1 MVRKNKAESNV
12 FGNVHVVELAGELG
26 AYTGKLFADLGAEVI
41 RIESMEGDPTRLE
54 KPFFKEIPG
63 IENSLRYQY
72 LNTNK
77 KGIVFDIASPEGKE
91 VFLNLIK
98 TANLLIEGFPRGYL
112 ESLGLG
118 YKILS
123 VINPKLVHTAITPYG
138 QFGPY
143 KDYPSSDLTCL
154 AMGGMLYLAG
164 TEDEKPVLVPDKQS
178 FFQADLYA
186 AYGSMVALI
195 NAEMTLEGQYIDV
208 SLQESVAT
216 AQENAIQAY
225 DLEGRIRRGL
235 GLVEAGLGTYKCQDG
250 YVYIVAAMGSNVH
263 IWYPLVDWMIEENIP
278 GAEILRGE
286 EWGTPEHRKKQE
298 SLAIF
303 KTIFEQFSI
312 KYTKQNL
319 YQESQKRKV
328 VIYPVNTAKDV
339 LENPQLIYRNY
350 FKERY
355 SESVN
360 GTITYPGCP
369 YELEKIPWELRN
381 GAPAFGQDTAEVLKQ
396 LGYTADDIKSFVKRG
411 VSYAK

>member
-1 MVRKNKAESNV
+1 MNLAENV
-12 FGNVHVVELAGELG
+12 FNNIRVIELAGELG
-26 AYTGKLFADLGAEVI
+26 AYTGKLLADLGAEVI

-54 KPFFKEIPG
+54 KPFYKEIPG
-63 IENSLRYQY
+63 IENSLRYHY

-77 KGIVFDIASPEGKE
+77 KGMVLDIASPEGKE
-91 VFLNLIK
+91 VLLKLIK
-98 TANLLIEGFPRGYL
+98 TADLLIEGFPPGYL
-112 ESLGLG
+112 DSLGLG
-118 YKILS
+118 YETLS
-123 VINPKLVHTAITPYG
+123 AINPKLVHTAITPYG

-143 KDYPSSDLTCL
+143 KDYPYSDLTCL

-164 TEDEKPVLVPDKQS
+164 TEDDKPAQAPDKQS
-178 FFQADLYA
+178 VFQADLYA

-195 NAEMTLEGQYIDV
+195 NADMTSEGQYIDV

-216 AQENAIQAY
+216 AQENAIQTY

-235 GLVEAGLGTYKCQDG
+235 GLIEAGHGTFKCQDG

-263 IWYPLVDWMIEENIP
+263 MWYPLVDWMIEENIP
-278 GAEILRGE
+278 GAEVLRGE
-286 EWGTPEHRKKQE
+286 EWGTTEHRRKQE
-298 SLAIF
+298 SMATF
-303 KTIFEQFSI
+303 KTIFEQFTS
-312 KYTKQNL
+312 KYSKQDL

-339 LENPQLIYRNY
+339 LENPQLIYRKY
-350 FKERY
+350 FKEMY

-396 LGYTADDIKSFVKRG
+396 LGYSADDIKSFVKRG
-411 VSYAK
+411 VSYVK

>member
-1 MVRKNKAESNV
+1 MNMPEGNV
-12 FGNVHVVELAGELG
+12 FNDLQVVELAGELG
-26 AYTGKLFADLGAEVI
+26 AYTGKLLADLGAEVI
-41 RIESMEGDPTRLE
+41 RIESIEGDPTRLE
-54 KPFFKEIPG
+54 RPFYKEVPG

-77 KGIVFDIASPEGKE
+77 QGIVFDIASPEGKE
-91 VFLNLIK
+91 VFIKLIK
-98 TANLLIEGFPRGYL
+98 TADLLIESLPPGQL
-112 ESLGLG
+112 EGLGLG
-118 YKILS
+118 YETLS

-138 QFGPY
+138 QYGPY
-143 KDYPSSDLTCL
+143 KDLPFCDLTCA

-164 TEDEKPVLVPDKQS
+164 TENEKPALVPDKQS

-186 AYGSMVALI
+186 AYASMVALI
-195 NAEMTLEGQYIDV
+195 YADMTSEGQYIDV

-216 AQENAIQAY
+216 AQENAIQTY

-235 GLVEAGLGTYKCQDG
+235 GLVEAGNGTYQCQDG

-263 IWYPLVDWMIEENIP
+263 LWYPLIDWMIEEEIP
-278 GAEILRGE
+278 GAEVLRGE
-286 EWGTPEHRKKQE
+286 EWGRTEHRKKPE
-298 SLAIF
+298 SMETF
-303 KTIFEQFSI
+303 KIIFEQFSA
-312 KYTKQNL
+312 KYTKQEL

-355 SESVN
+355 SDSVN

-369 YELEKIPWELRN
+369 YYLEKIPWELRS
-381 GAPAFGQDTAEVLKQ
+381 GAPAFGQHTSKVLTK
-396 LGYTADDIKSFVKRG
+396 LGYSADDIKSFVKRG
-411 VSYAK
+411 VCYVK

>member
-1 MVRKNKAESNV
+1 VQNNIAEGNV
-12 FGNVHVVELAGELG
+12 FTNMRVVELAGELG
-26 AYTGKLFADLGAEVI
+26 GYTGKLFADLGAEVI

-54 KPFFKEIPG
+54 KPFYGETAG

-77 KGIVFDIASPEGKE
+77 KGMVLDIASPEGKE
-91 VFLNLIK
+91 VFLKLIK
-98 TANLLIEGFPRGYL
+98 TTDLLIEGFPPGHL

-118 YKILS
+118 YEILS
-123 VINPKLVHTAITPYG
+123 AINPKLVHTAITPYG
-138 QFGPY
+138 QYGPY
-143 KDYPSSDLTCL
+143 RDYPFSDLTCL

-164 TEDEKPVLVPDKQS
+164 TEDDKPALVPDKQS

-195 NAEMTLEGQYIDV
+195 NADMTSEGQYIDV

-216 AQENAIQAY
+216 AQENAIQTY

-235 GLVEAGLGTYKCQDG
+235 GLIEAGHGTFKCQDG

-263 IWYPLVDWMIEENIP
+263 MWYPLVDWMIEENIP
-278 GAEILRGE
+278 GAEVLRGE
-286 EWGTPEHRKKQE
+286 EWGTTEHRRKQE
-298 SLAIF
+298 SMATF
-303 KTIFEQFSI
+303 KTIFEQFTS
-312 KYTKQNL
+312 KYSKQDL

-339 LENPQLIYRNY
+339 LENPQLIYRKY
-350 FKERY
+350 FKEMY

-396 LGYTADDIKSFVKRG
+396 LGYSADDIKSFVKRG
-411 VSYAK
+411 VSYVK

>member
-1 MVRKNKAESNV
+1 MQQNKAESNV

-26 AYTGKLFADLGAEVI
+26 AYTGKLLADLGAEVI

-54 KPFFKEIPG
+54 KPFFKDTPG

-77 KGIVFDIASPEGKE
+77 KGLVLDIASPEGKE
-91 VFLNLIK
+91 VFLKLIK
-98 TANLLIEGFPRGYL
+98 TADLLIEGFPPGQL

-118 YKILS
+118 YEILS

-138 QFGPY
+138 QYGPY
-143 KDYPSSDLTCL
+143 KDYPYSDLTCL

-164 TEDEKPVLVPDKQS
+164 SDDEKPALVPDKQS

-186 AYGSMVALI
+186 AYASMVALI
-195 NAEMTLEGQYIDV
+195 YADMTAEGQYIDV

-216 AQENAIQAY
+216 AQENAIQTY

-235 GLVEAGLGTYKCQDG
+235 GLVEAGIGTYECQDG
-250 YVYIVAAMGSNVH
+250 FIYVVAAMGSNVH

-286 EWGTPEHRKKQE
+286 EWGTPEHRKKVE

-303 KTIFEQFSI
+303 KSIFEQFSM
-312 KYTKQNL
+312 KYTKQDL
-319 YQESQKRKV
+319 YQESQKRKA

-339 LENPQLIYRNY
+339 LENPQLVYRNY

-355 SESVN
+355 SESVK

-396 LGYTADDIKSFVKRG
+396 LGYTADDLKSFVKRG
-411 VSYAK
+411 VSYVK

>member
-1 MVRKNKAESNV
+1 MQNSTAEGNV
-12 FGNVHVVELAGELG
+12 FNNMRIVELAGELG
-26 AYTGKLFADLGAEVI
+26 AYTGKLFADLGVDVI
-41 RIESMEGDPTRLE
+41 RVESIEGDPTRLE
-54 KPFFKEIPG
+54 KPFFKETPG

-91 VFLNLIK
+91 VFLQLIK
-98 TANLLIEGFPRGYL
+98 TTDLLIESFPPGYL
-112 ESLGLG
+112 ESIGLG
-118 YKILS
+118 FETLS
-123 VINPKLVHTAITPYG
+123 AINPKLVHTAITPYG

-143 KDYPSSDLTCL
+143 KDYPFSDLTCL

-164 TEDEKPVLVPDKQS
+164 TENEKPALVPDKQS

-195 NAEMTLEGQYIDV
+195 NADMTLEGQYIDV

-216 AQENAIQAY
+216 AQENAIQTY

-235 GLVEAGLGTYKCQDG
+235 GLVEAGNGTYKCKDG
-250 YVYIVAAMGSNVH
+250 FVYVVAAMGSNVH
-263 IWYPLVDWMIEENIP
+263 LWYPLVDWMIEEKIP
-278 GAEILRGE
+278 DAEILRGE
-286 EWGTPEHRKKQE
+286 EWGKSDHRKKEE
-298 SLAIF
+298 SMETF
-303 KTIFEQFSI
+303 KLVFEQFST
-312 KYTKQNL
+312 KYTKQDL

-339 LENPQLIYRNY
+339 LENPQLISRNY
-350 FKERY
+350 FKEMY

-369 YELEKIPWELRN
+369 YYLEKIPWELRS
-381 GAPAFGQDTAEVLKQ
+381 GAPTFGQHTSEVLKD
-396 LGYTADDIKSFVKRG
+396 LGYSVDDIKSFVKRG
-411 VSYAK
+411 VSYVK